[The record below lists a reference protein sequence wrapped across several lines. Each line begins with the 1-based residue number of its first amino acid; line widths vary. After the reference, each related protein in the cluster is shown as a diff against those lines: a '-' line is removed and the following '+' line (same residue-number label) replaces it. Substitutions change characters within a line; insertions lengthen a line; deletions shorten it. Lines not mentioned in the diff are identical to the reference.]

1 MNKKTNIKAY
11 SGNENSESDYSSE
24 DEEFTKTFYSYKNAS
39 EDFKVTVVGRTL
51 DQTSVFYGYI
61 EQSRDFYN
69 GWTPSLSDIS
79 RIYNNEGKAMDV
91 KNIPDAEWIGKS
103 TETGT
108 QSKTFTLD
116 LSNVQFENGYRY
128 KIVGKYEPEIGA
140 KITWEVVGL
149 TPVDAVEIPSFN

>member
-1 MNKKTNIKAY
+1 MY
-11 SGNENSESDYSSE
+11 
-24 DEEFTKTFYSYKNAS
+24 
-39 EDFKVTVVGRTL
+39 L
-51 DQTSVFYGYI
+51 
-61 EQSRDFYN
+61 
-69 GWTPSLSDIS
+69 
-79 RIYNNEGKAMDV
+79 

-108 QSKTFTLD
+108 QSQTFTLD